1 MKRIYMLGVC
11 FIIVSL
17 CYSQELFVKDTFTRS
32 QNDTYKINTYLET
45 IYYEDYYSGSLDY
58 SVFSLDTIN
67 ITIPNRGVTIKY
79 KLYEKDDDKWIGES
93 LNGMDTLIIIIN
105 GKKVLAYA
113 TFNNESYQISSLDN
127 QLSIL
132 VKLDLSRYNDE
143 SLCATSNTVSFLDI
157 DSDSYKV
164 VPPPLG
170 LIRVLVAY
178 TPMAAST
185 SFDIVAN
192 IKMAVEQT
200 NSSYRNSAVN
210 LRLQLAAC
218 ICVDYQEV
226 QSEYGYE
233 TDLVRFTGKNDGYM
247 DQVHALRDI
256 YSADVCVLVEKVYN
270 NKLGGIARAI
280 YADESTAFCVVSNSA
295 LTGNYSFAHEIG
307 HLQGA
312 RHDIGTDPNTSPFAY
327 GHGYIS
333 PSKRWRTIMAYP
345 VPNTYC
351 ARILYWSN
359 PDIIYPVDNTPMGS
373 YNKEDNARVLNQ
385 FGVRVANFRPYE
397 YTVIVPNIDIGAAE
411 YSSLVSGSTME
422 NSGNIIVESGGEL
435 NMCALDL
442 IKLSPGFHAKRGS
455 KLTINNSL
463 LGTVARVLNTSDV
476 KSSNHTSINN
486 SVESDDGYVNYSN
499 GILNLK
505 EYNLI
510 KKVSIFNLNGIEME
524 VIVPKSN
531 EVNLLHLSPG
541 IYIVKILSFNN
552 DFFSCSILIE

>member
-1 MKRIYMLGVC
+1 ML
-11 FIIVSL
+11 
-17 CYSQELFVKDTFTRS
+17 T
-32 QNDTYKINTYLET
+32 
-45 IYYEDYYSGSLDY
+45 
-58 SVFSLDTIN
+58 
-67 ITIPNRGVTIKY
+67 
-79 KLYEKDDDKWIGES
+79 
-93 LNGMDTLIIIIN
+93 
-105 GKKVLAYA
+105 
-113 TFNNESYQISSLDN
+113 
-127 QLSIL
+127 
-132 VKLDLSRYNDE
+132 
-143 SLCATSNTVSFLDI
+143 
-157 DSDSYKV
+157 
-164 VPPPLG
+164 
-170 LIRVLVAY
+170 
-178 TPMAAST
+178 
-185 SFDIVAN
+185 
-192 IKMAVEQT
+192 
-200 NSSYRNSAVN
+200 
-210 LRLQLAAC
+210 
-218 ICVDYQEV
+218 
-226 QSEYGYE
+226 
-233 TDLVRFTGKNDGYM
+233 
-247 DQVHALRDI
+247 
-256 YSADVCVLVEKVYN
+256 
-270 NKLGGIARAI
+270 KLGI
-280 YADESTAFCVVSNSA
+280 C
-295 LTGNYSFAHEIG
+295 
-307 HLQGA
+307 

-510 KKVSIFNLNGIEME
+510 KKVSIFNLNGVEVE

-552 DFFSCSILIE
+552 EFFSCNILIE

>member
-1 MKRIYMLGVC
+1 MPRTLQMPNFVSKRIISSQCRIRYNTKSGTL
-11 FIIVSL
+11 VS
-17 CYSQELFVKDTFTRS
+17 
-32 QNDTYKINTYLET
+32 INST
-45 IYYEDYYSGSLDY
+45 S
-58 SVFSLDTIN
+58 
-67 ITIPNRGVTIKY
+67 
-79 KLYEKDDDKWIGES
+79 
-93 LNGMDTLIIIIN
+93 
-105 GKKVLAYA
+105 YA
-113 TFNNESYQISSLDN
+113 TQFI
-127 QLSIL
+127 
-132 VKLDLSRYNDE
+132 
-143 SLCATSNTVSFLDI
+143 
-157 DSDSYKV
+157 
-164 VPPPLG
+164 
-170 LIRVLVAY
+170 
-178 TPMAAST
+178 
-185 SFDIVAN
+185 
-192 IKMAVEQT
+192 
-200 NSSYRNSAVN
+200 
-210 LRLQLAAC
+210 
-218 ICVDYQEV
+218 
-226 QSEYGYE
+226 
-233 TDLVRFTGKNDGYM
+233 
-247 DQVHALRDI
+247 
-256 YSADVCVLVEKVYN
+256 
-270 NKLGGIARAI
+270 
-280 YADESTAFCVVSNSA
+280 
-295 LTGNYSFAHEIG
+295 
-307 HLQGA
+307 
-312 RHDIGTDPNTSPFAY
+312 IGTDPNTSPFAY

-385 FGVRVANFRPYE
+385 FGARVANFRPYE